1 MTARTFEMNNVPCGK
16 LPDTKRRK
24 HGLKKI
30 DLEWLGEKH
39 PFALLLVSCVI
50 NPILILFAV
59 GSVIFAAAL
68 LVTLMTGVPL

>member
-1 MTARTFEMNNVPCGK
+1 MTAGTFEMNNVPCGK
-16 LPDTKRRK
+16 IPDTKRKK

-30 DLEWLGEKH
+30 DLERLGEKH
-39 PFALLLVSCVI
+39 PYALLLVSCVI

-68 LVTLMTGVPL
+68 LVTLMTGGPL